1 MSVVRDA
8 LLASLSDPS
17 FMERELRAGLSPFL
31 MPPGE
36 HAMELRL
43 VDVEDREAVL
53 AELKGGSEAPLVLS
67 AFADIEDAAHAHRV
81 AQELWDA
88 GFDERSRYRVPRP
101 LALIE
106 GDGLL
111 VSEGTPGIPLVKL
124 VDRRATE
131 AVRQVN
137 ETGSWLAMLHTSD
150 VRVGSPWLPWRSV
163 EALSVH
169 LRARRRVVDAHRE
182 AFRDMVKRLAPL
194 AGRAGKWTWVQTHG
208 RFRPDRVMAAPRMLA
223 VDDFVR
229 SCPGD
234 PARDVAEFVFHLRR
248 RAAFTEGIRADAL
261 EPAFL
266 DGYLAHASDEHL
278 DNVSFYAGCA
288 ILTSMVADAPSLSV
302 DMQAWIEWHQAEFDR
317 WVMPS
322 PIHVLMPTA

>member
-8 LLASLSDPS
+8 LQASLSDLP

-31 MPPGE
+31 DPPGE

-53 AELKGGSEAPLVLS
+53 AELRGGSEAPLVLS
-67 AFADIEDAAHAHRV
+67 AFVSIEDAAHAYRV
-81 AQELWDA
+81 AQELWNA
-88 GFDERSRYRVPRP
+88 GFDERSRFRVPRP
-101 LALIE
+101 LTLLE
-106 GDGLL
+106 GDGLI

-131 AVRQVN
+131 AVRQVR
-137 ETGSWLAMLHTSD
+137 EAGAWLARMHTAD
-150 VRVGSPWLPWRSV
+150 VRVGSPWLPWRSI

-182 AFRDMVKRLAPL
+182 TFRDMVKRLAPL

-208 RFRPDRVMAAPRMLA
+208 RFRPDRVTSAPGMLV

-229 SCPGD
+229 SAPGD
-234 PARDVAEFVFHLRR
+234 PARDVAEFVVHLRR
-248 RAAFTEGIRADAL
+248 RAAFGEDVRADAL
-261 EPAFL
+261 GPSFL
-266 DGYLAHASDEHL
+266 DGYLAHAGEQHL

-288 ILTSMVADAPSLSV
+288 VLTSMVADAPS
-302 DMQAWIEWHQAEFDR
+302 DNGDIKEWIEFHRAEFDR
-317 WVMPS
+317 WVLPS
-322 PIHVLMPTA
+322 PIRILMPA